1 MSNGT
6 AAVIGGGVMG
16 SGIAQVLAR
25 AEYDVTVREINE
37 ELAEEAR
44 EQLVSGNYGL
54 DDALEGGY
62 LSEAE
67 YEETLDR
74 VSFTTD
80 LEEAVDGAD
89 FIMEAVTED
98 LAIKGSV
105 FRDVDAVTDDQPV
118 YSNTS
123 GFSVTSMANALNDP
137 SRMAVTHFFNPVPIM
152 SLVEIVRAD
161 ETAAEVVEL
170 AEEIVDDLGKTG
182 IVIEDAPGEYGFVA
196 NRIFGAMRQEA
207 QRVVEE
213 DIATPEQVDTAME
226 EGYNWPVGPFSLAG
240 IGEEW

>member
-1 MSNGT
+1 
-6 AAVIGGGVMG
+6 MG

-25 AEYDVTVREINE
+25 AEYEVTVREINE
-37 ELAEEAR
+37 ELADEAR
-44 EQLVSGNYGL
+44 EQLTSGNYGL

-62 LSEAE
+62 ISEAE
-67 YEETLDR
+67 YEETVDR

-80 LEEAVDGAD
+80 LEAAVAGSD
-89 FIMEAVTED
+89 FIVEAVTEN

-105 FRDVDAVTDDQPV
+105 FRDVDEVSDDQPV

-123 GFSVTSMANALNDP
+123 GYSVTAMANALDDP
-137 SRMAVTHFFNPVPIM
+137 SRMAVMHFFNPVPLM
-152 SLVEIVRAD
+152 SLVEIVKAD
-161 ETAAEVVEL
+161 ETADEVVEL
-170 AEEIVDDLGKTG
+170 AEEIVDDVGKTG
-182 IVIEDAPGEYGFVA
+182 IVIDDAPGNYGFVA
-196 NRIFGAMRQEA
+196 NRIFGAMRREA

-213 DIATPEQVDTAME
+213 DVATPEQVDTAME

>member
-1 MSNGT
+1 MSQGT

-25 AEYDVTVREINE
+25 ADYEVTVREISE

-44 EQLVSGNYGL
+44 DQLVSGNYGL

-80 LEEAVDGAD
+80 LEEAVEGSD
-89 FIMEAVTED
+89 FIVEAVTED
-98 LAIKGSV
+98 LAIKGQV
-105 FRDVDAVTDDQPV
+105 FRAVDEVSDSQPV

-123 GFSVTSMANALNDP
+123 GFSVMAMANALDDP
-137 SRMAVTHFFNPVPIM
+137 SRLAVTHFFNPVPIM
-152 SLVEIVRAD
+152 SLVEIVRAE
-161 ETAAEVVEL
+161 ETADEVVEL

-182 IVIEDAPGEYGFVA
+182 VVVNDTPADYGFVA
-196 NRIFGAMRQEA
+196 NRIFGAARAEA
-207 QRVVEE
+207 QRIVEE